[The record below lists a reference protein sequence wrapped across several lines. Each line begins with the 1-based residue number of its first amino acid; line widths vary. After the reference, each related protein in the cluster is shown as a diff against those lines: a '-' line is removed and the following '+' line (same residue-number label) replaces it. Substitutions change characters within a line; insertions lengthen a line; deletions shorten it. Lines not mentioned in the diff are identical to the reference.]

1 MKSTF
6 NPEFLDKK
14 EVVQNCVTNYYNLGT
29 FIYEGNRNS
38 IKIFDLE
45 DSTICIKAFK
55 KPHLFNKI
63 MYTYFRKSKAKRSF
77 EYAKLLLEKGI
88 GTPKPIAYY
97 ENFDGLGLND
107 SYYVSEFL
115 KSDFRYR
122 ELLKMED
129 EVKKETVLRQFVAFT
144 YKLHQ
149 ANIEF
154 IDHSTGNTLIKD
166 LGNGQYAFYLV
177 DLNRTNFDKKLTF
190 EERMKN
196 FSKLTS
202 SEAIIAIMSDEY
214 AKLSGENKEMVF
226 NAMWKATQEFQH
238 QFYRKKRLKKKLKFW
253 KK

>member
-1 MKSTF
+1 MKSIF
-6 NPEFLDKK
+6 NLEFVDSK
-14 EVVQNCVTNYYNLGT
+14 EAVQNCVTNYNNLGT

-38 IKIFDLE
+38 IKIFDLKNQ
-45 DSTICIKAFK
+45 TICIKAFK
-55 KPHLFNKI
+55 KPHFFNKL
-63 MYTYFRKSKAKRSF
+63 MYAYFRKSKAKRSF
-77 EYAKLLLEKGI
+77 EYAQLLLEKGI
-88 GTPKPIAYY
+88 GTPKPIAYF
-97 ENFDGLGLND
+97 ENFDAFGLND
-107 SYYVSEFL
+107 SYYVCEFL

-129 EVKKETVLRQFVAFT
+129 EVKKEAVLRQFVAFT

-166 LGNGQYAFYLV
+166 VGNGQYAFYLV
-177 DLNRTNFDKKLTF
+177 DLNRTNFDKKMTF

-202 SEAIIAIMSDEY
+202 SKEIIAIMSNEY
-214 AKLSGENKEMVF
+214 AKFSGENQEVVF
-226 NAMWKATQEFQH
+226 NAMWKATQEFQL

>member
-1 MKSTF
+1 MFYFRIMKSTF
-6 NPEFLDKK
+6 NPEYITKK
-14 EVVQNCVTNYYNLGT
+14 EVIENCVINYYNLGT

-38 IKIFDLE
+38 IKIFDLQ

-122 ELLKMED
+122 ELLKMEE
-129 EVKKETVLRQFVAFT
+129 EVKKER
-144 YKLHQ
+144 
-149 ANIEF
+149 
-154 IDHSTGNTLIKD
+154 
-166 LGNGQYAFYLV
+166 
-177 DLNRTNFDKKLTF
+177 
-190 EERMKN
+190 
-196 FSKLTS
+196 
-202 SEAIIAIMSDEY
+202 
-214 AKLSGENKEMVF
+214 
-226 NAMWKATQEFQH
+226 W
-238 QFYRKKRLKKKLKFW
+238 
-253 KK
+253 